1 MYKLIEKK
9 NGERGR
15 VFPLKGVVH
24 EIGRASSC
32 DIDLTDNLKASR
44 IHARIE
50 KDRDGWWVVDLNSTN
65 GTFVNKEKIKT
76 RKLEVGDEIT
86 IGDAHLIFLK
96 EEDDKP
102 DKDDVSTEFEQ
113 PRINIRIQDDAEVE
127 TGSRR
132 LFILIGVF
140 LILSVGVW
148 GFYSFYISRMARIH
162 RTAEMINSEM
172 QKIDLMH
179 GDIEASKRIIL
190 NLDLMKN
197 SLPVLIDFL
206 AKVQENPR
214 ILNEVKRAAPD
225 VSLASIKKGLDNAAG
240 FQQDADSYKRI
251 MEQVIN
257 ATESFKKTQDRR
269 TYNTLIRNYNISLN
283 EMERAKKIFS
293 QYHDDAASLSALL
306 ISLDRVSSGI
316 APGLSRHTGIILDA
330 SNKIKED
337 IARLINNIEV
347 EKAFLTNVK
356 G

>member
-1 MYKLIEKK
+1 
-9 NGERGR
+9 
-15 VFPLKGVVH
+15 
-24 EIGRASSC
+24 
-32 DIDLTDNLKASR
+32 
-44 IHARIE
+44 E

>member
-1 MYKLIEKK
+1 
-9 NGERGR
+9 
-15 VFPLKGVVH
+15 
-24 EIGRASSC
+24 
-32 DIDLTDNLKASR
+32 
-44 IHARIE
+44 
-50 KDRDGWWVVDLNSTN
+50 
-65 GTFVNKEKIKT
+65 
-76 RKLEVGDEIT
+76 
-86 IGDAHLIFLK
+86 
-96 EEDDKP
+96 
-102 DKDDVSTEFEQ
+102 
-113 PRINIRIQDDAEVE
+113 
-127 TGSRR
+127 
-132 LFILIGVF
+132 
-140 LILSVGVW
+140 
-148 GFYSFYISRMARIH
+148 MARIH

-240 FQQDADSYKRI
+240 FQQDADSYKRM

-283 EMERAKKIFS
+283 EMESAKKEFLL
-293 QYHDDAASLSALL
+293 YYDDAASLSALL
-306 ISLDRVSSGI
+306 ISLDKVSSGI

-347 EKAFLTNVK
+347 EKAFLMNVK

>member
-9 NGERGR
+9 DGERGR
-15 VFPLKGVVH
+15 IFPLKGVVH

-76 RKLEVGDEIT
+76 RKLEAGDEIT
-86 IGDAHLIFLK
+86 IGDSHLIFLK
-96 EEDDKP
+96 EEEDKP

-127 TGSRR
+127 TGRRR

-162 RTAEMINSEM
+162 RTAEIINSEM
-172 QKIDLMH
+172 QKIDLIY
-179 GDIEASKRIIL
+179 GDIEAAKRINL
-190 NLDLMKN
+190 NLELIKN

-214 ILNEVKRAAPD
+214 ILNEVRRTAPD
-225 VSLASIKKGLDNAAG
+225 VSLASIKKGLDNATG
-240 FQQDADSYKRI
+240 FQQDVDSYKKM
-251 MEQVIN
+251 MEQVIDV
-257 ATESFKKTQDRR
+257 TESFKKTQDRK

-283 EMERAKKIFS
+283 EMEKAKKIFL
-293 QYHDDAASLSALL
+293 QYHDDAASLIALL
-306 ISLDRVSSGI
+306 ILLDRVSSGI
-316 APGLSRHTGIILDA
+316 APGLSKHTGIVLDA
-330 SNKIKED
+330 SNRIKD
-337 IARLINNIEV
+337 DLSRLINNIEI
-347 EKAFLTNVK
+347 EKTFLRKVS